1 MPTRHARVQV
11 TVDPEL
17 EGALRRT
24 APNLRAQSR
33 AAQIRELALRGA
45 EQLDDFDNRRYAAA
59 VELLLQE
66 DMPGLEEI
74 VAQRHA
80 GIH

>member
-1 MPTRHARVQV
+1 MQV

-17 EGALRRT
+17 ERALRRT
-24 APNLRAQSR
+24 APRLGAASR

-45 EQLDDFDNRRYAAA
+45 EQLDDFDRDAYDAAIEQLLDE
-59 VELLLQE
+59 ELA
-66 DMPGLEEI
+66 GLDTV

-80 GIH
+80 GTP

>member
-1 MPTRHARVQV
+1 MQV

-17 EGALRRT
+17 ELALRRS
-24 APNLRAQSR
+24 APRLGAASR

-45 EQLDDFDNRRYAAA
+45 EQLDDFDRGAYNAAI
-59 VELLLQE
+59 EQLLDE
-66 DMPGLEEI
+66 DLPGLDAV

-80 GIH
+80 STL